1 MRFAVAVARLH
12 IPAATSL
19 KQKRRV
25 LRAVMDRIH
34 HRFRVSIAE
43 TDFHDLHQRAEIG
56 LAVVHR
62 SDRELERL
70 LDEVRRM
77 IDAVPDASLVEWLP
91 QFFEEA
97 S

>member
-1 MRFAVAVARLH
+1 
-12 IPAATSL
+12 
-19 KQKRRV
+19 
-25 LRAVMDRIH
+25 MDRIH